1 MDIDD
6 GVNNYLTVDEEGAI
20 EFYPGKYIIRTQ
32 LEAIKQLASQ
42 QMVAIFQGQS
52 EIGPRA
58 LGNRSLMF
66 DPTNPRAKV
75 IVNEIK
81 EREDFRPFAGTIL
94 LEYFEEYFVTAG
106 IEESPW
112 MSYAI
117 PVKDEKV
124 QEISSIVHHDFTCRV
139 QTVTEEQNKN
149 YYNLIKAWHEE
160 SGCPVIF
167 NTSFNLGGEAMVE
180 SLAHAVDTCERSA
193 INFIY
198 VPEDQDIPYIQ
209 NFVKTEEQLEELREI
224 IAEGQE
230 QDEQEE
236 FGNGEA
242 LDLTSNDAFINS

>member
-1 MDIDD
+1 MDND
-6 GVNNYLTVDEEGAI
+6 NENYLSVDEEGAI

-32 LEAIKQLASQ
+32 LEAIQQLASQ
-42 QMVAIFQGQS
+42 QMVAIFQGES

-94 LEYFEEYFVTAG
+94 LEYFEEYFVTEG

-224 IAEGQE
+224 IAEGQV

>member
-1 MDIDD
+1 MK
-6 GVNNYLTVDEEGAI
+6 
-20 EFYPGKYIIRTQ
+20 F
-32 LEAIKQLASQ
+32 
-42 QMVAIFQGQS
+42 
-52 EIGPRA
+52 
-58 LGNRSLMF
+58 
-66 DPTNPRAKV
+66 
-75 IVNEIK
+75 
-81 EREDFRPFAGTIL
+81 
-94 LEYFEEYFVTAG
+94 EYFEEYFVTEG

-209 NFVKTEEQLEELREI
+209 NFVKTEEQLEKLREM
-224 IAEGQE
+224 IAEVHDEEE
-230 QDEQEE
+230 QKE

>member
-1 MDIDD
+1 MDND
-6 GVNNYLTVDEEGAI
+6 NENYLSVDEEGAI

-94 LEYFEEYFVTAG
+94 LEYFEEYFITEG
-106 IEESPW
+106 IDESPW

-117 PVKDEKV
+117 RVKDDKV
-124 QEISSIVHHDFTCRV
+124 QEISPIVHHDLTCRV

-160 SGCPVIF
+160 SECPVIF

>member
-1 MDIDD
+1 MDND
-6 GVNNYLTVDEEGAI
+6 NENYLSVDEEGAI

-42 QMVAIFQGQS
+42 QMVAIFQGES

-81 EREDFRPFAGTIL
+81 EREEFRPFAGTIL
-94 LEYFEEYFVTAG
+94 LEYFEEYFVTEG

-198 VPEDQDIPYIQ
+198 VPEDQDIPHLEK
-209 NFVKTEEQLEELREI
+209 FVKTEEQLEELREV
-224 IAEGQE
+224 IAEGYE
-230 QDEQEE
+230 QDEQKE